1 MADKDNLDMI
11 KAEMRKQQ
19 AAIRAE
25 AALAD
30 KASDTDAGEAAA
42 QYVDALY
49 QRFNLSDAS
58 IVAGY
63 WPIKT
68 ELSPLPLLQALRA
81 KGIKTA
87 LPTTPRSNAVLIF
100 KMWNQDTPLV
110 QGLYG
115 TSEPSSDAPICT
127 PDVILVPMLA
137 FDRAGFRLGYG
148 GGFYDRSLTSLRQMG
163 HKVSAIGFAYAA
175 QMTDAVPVN
184 DHDAQLDGILTEYG
198 LIELGFVSEGHQ

>member
-1 MADKDNLDMI
+1 MADKNNLDAM

-25 AALAD
+25 AAIAD
-30 KASDTDAGEAAA
+30 KASDTDAALIAATYA
-42 QYVDALY
+42 DEIYR
-49 QRFNLSDAS
+49 RFNLTSDS
-58 IVAGY
+58 IVSGY

-81 KGIKTA
+81 KGVKTA
-87 LPTTPRSNAVLIF
+87 LPTTPKPNAALIF
-100 KMWNQDTPLV
+100 KMWDQDTPLV
-110 QGLYG
+110 QGLFG

-127 PDVILVPMLA
+127 PDLLLVPMLA

-148 GGFYDRSLTSLRQMG
+148 GGFYDRSLTFLRQLG
-163 HKVSAIGFAYAA
+163 HKAIAIGFAYAA

-184 DHDAQLDGILTEYG
+184 DHDAKLDAILTES
-198 LIELGFVSEGHQ
+198 GFISESHQ